1 MTFDAG
7 MSRGTWCL
15 VSGRFASAIA
25 CGFGGICFLA
35 PQLGYRGRRLFV
47 VVVSFSG
54 VARLRLLLL
63 LHLIETNDKL
73 NCNSDK

>member
-7 MSRGTWCL
+7 MSRGCCRRVTR
-15 VSGRFASAIA
+15 RFASAND

-35 PQLGYRGRRLFV
+35 PKLGYRGRLFV
-47 VVVSFSG
+47 VVLSFSG

-73 NCNSDK
+73 NCNSEK